1 MVTFVVALT
10 PVVGTENVP
19 VVLPAGIVMLA
30 GTEAT
35 AALLLDSVT
44 TTPPAGAA
52 ENRVTVACEGEPPS
66 TLFGFSASEESKGLT
81 LSTAF
86 CELLL

>member
-1 MVTFVVALT
+1 MALT
-10 PVVGTENVP
+10 PVVETENVP
-19 VVLPAGIVMLA
+19 VVLPAGIVTLA

-35 AALLLDSVT
+35 AALLLESAT
-44 TTPPAGAA
+44 TIPPAGAA
-52 ENRVTVACEGEPPS
+52 ENRVTVACEGEPPNKV
-66 TLFGFSASEESKGLT
+66 FGFNASEESKGLT